1 MRILGLLLLL
11 AAFHLPAA
19 AAPPL
24 PAPTLPDPTLE
35 EPVWVTYTNPRL
47 PFSIVV
53 PASHFYALPAPP
65 AGDGAVFVAL
75 DGSAEIRVWGAYN
88 VLEQSLAELQ
98 EQALG
103 EHAGDRVTY
112 RRQGSDWFVIS
123 GFSGQSIFYEKVV
136 LRADLMAGFVMT
148 YPAAGRALFDQLLGS
163 IAAGFRLAP

>member
-1 MRILGLLLLL
+1 MRFLAPLIL
-11 AAFHLPAA
+11 AALWLSTAT
-19 AAPPL
+19 AAP
-24 PAPTLPDPTLE
+24 LPDPTAE
-35 EPVWVTYTNPRL
+35 EPVWVTYANERL

-98 EQALG
+98 QQALG
-103 EHAGDRVTY
+103 EHTGDRVTY

-123 GFSGQSIFYEKVV
+123 GFSGQSIFYEKVI
-136 LRADLMAGFVMT
+136 LRADIVAGFVMT

-163 IAAGFRLAP
+163 IAAGFRLEP